1 MLGPLLYSLYTSP
14 LGDTARK
21 HGITFHQYTDHTKV
35 YLSLMSNCPNYYI
48 SSGKERQLS
57 CVTDI
62 GDWMLC
68 NKLKLNQDKMEVL
81 VVSSRFRPRPP
92 LNHVQI
98 GDDVIR
104 PCEHARNVGVGFD
117 QYFDFSEHV
126 KMTTKIA
133 FFRICGIAKIRRH
146 LSHDTSKTIVH
157 AYITSRLDYYQVDRL
172 QLVQNSAARL
182 VTALRNH
189 DHITPI
195 LRPLHWLPV
204 RYRIIFKISL
214 LIMTYKAP
222 NGHASTYSKTV
233 DIRLSSSVTVFK
245 TTQKT
250 YLFTNSFDL

>member
-1 MLGPLLYSLYTSP
+1 
-14 LGDTARK
+14 
-21 HGITFHQYTDHTKV
+21 
-35 YLSLMSNCPNYYI
+35 MSNCPNYYI

-68 NKLKLNQDKMEVL
+68 NKLKLNQDKMELL

-157 AYITSRLDYYQVDRL
+157 AYITIRLIDFNLCKIQQLALSPRWEIMIILHRFLGLYTGCLCAIELFLKYRYWSWLIRL
-172 QLVQNSAARL
+172 QTVMHLATPKLWTSGYHHQL
-182 VTALRNH
+182 LYLKLRRR
-189 DHITPI
+189 HIC
-195 LRPLHWLPV
+195 LRIH
-204 RYRIIFKISL
+204 
-214 LIMTYKAP
+214 LIY
-222 NGHASTYSKTV
+222 NY
-233 DIRLSSSVTVFK
+233 
-245 TTQKT
+245 
-250 YLFTNSFDL
+250 YY